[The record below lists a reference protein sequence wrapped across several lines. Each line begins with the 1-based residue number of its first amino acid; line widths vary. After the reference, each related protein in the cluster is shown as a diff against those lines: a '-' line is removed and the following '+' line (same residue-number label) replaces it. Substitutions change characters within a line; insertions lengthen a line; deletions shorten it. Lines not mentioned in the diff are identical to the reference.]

1 MTGEEPRKKAQAP
14 AEPDV
19 PNAFDEYRRT
29 HPGTWDRLLGDLA
42 PGTVVSV
49 NPYEQTGTM
58 IHDFLEVEPKK
69 HEGDQQQ
76 ESADLD
82 EDADRADE
90 DRN

>member
-1 MTGEEPRKKAQAP
+1 MP
-14 AEPDV
+14 AEPEV

-42 PGTVVSV
+42 PGSVVTV

-58 IHDFLEVEPKK
+58 IHDFLRVQPRKREV
-69 HEGDQQQ
+69 DQY
-76 ESADLD
+76 EEAARPD

-90 DRN
+90 ERG